1 MHYHYYE
8 LGWLFFIYSLAGWC
22 IGTVVSAIRQKR
34 LVNFGVLNLPLCPI
48 YGFSAI
54 AYSVFLSELKG
65 KPVFLILGAIV
76 ISACLMVLTGLILT
90 RIFHR
95 EWWGYERFRIG
106 FHGFISAPLLL
117 YFGAAALFVLWVGN
131 PLILR
136 LIRFIPK
143 GLGKIALYVLFGFL
157 LIDLLWA
164 LAVVLKWR
172 SYINRMSGVTGNMH
186 KVSASFGNVIT
197 RPVLRRLERSYPN
210 IETEKI
216 LQAKAEEKPKKESR
230 FAEGCGFYKQAWLFL
245 IGSFF
250 GDIVE
255 TVFCRFSLGSWMSR
269 SSVVYGPFSIVWGIA
284 CSLLTAFLYRYRDR
298 NDRFIFVYGTIVGGT
313 YEYVCSVFTE
323 YVFGTVFW
331 NYSKIPFNLGGRI
344 NLLYCFFWGIVAV
357 FWVKGAY
364 PFLSHW
370 IEKIPKKIGPALT
383 WVLIVLMA
391 GDILISAMAL
401 GRYSQRQHGIEAP
414 NVVAEFIDEHF
425 PDERMA
431 KIYPKARIVR

>member
-8 LGWLFFIYSLAGWC
+8 LGWLFFIYSFAGWC

-34 LVNFGVLNLPLCPI
+34 LVNFGVLNLPLCPL

-54 AYSVFLSELKG
+54 AYSVFLSELKDS
-65 KPVFLILGAIV
+65 PVFLVLGAIV
-76 ISACLMVLTGLILT
+76 ISACMMVLTGLILT

-131 PLILR
+131 PLLLR
-136 LIRFIPK
+136 LVRLIPH
-143 GLGKIALYVLFGFL
+143 GLGRIILYVLFGFL
-157 LIDLLWA
+157 GIDLLWA

-172 SYINRMSGVTGNMH
+172 SYINRMSGVTDNMH
-186 KVSASFGNVIT
+186 KMSATFGNVIT

-216 LQAKAEEKPKKESR
+216 LQAKSKEQPKRETR
-230 FAEGCGFYKQAWLFL
+230 FAEGCGFYKQVWLFL

-269 SSVVYGPFSIVWGIA
+269 SSVVYGPFSIVWGFA

-298 NDRFIFVYGTIVGGT
+298 NDRFIFLYGTIVGGT
-313 YEYVCSVFTE
+313 YEYMCSVFTE
-323 YVFGTVFW
+323 LVFGTVFW
-331 NYSKIPFNLGGRI
+331 DYSDMPLNIGGRT
-344 NLLYCFFWGIVAV
+344 NVLFCFFWGILAV
-357 FWVKGAY
+357 VWVKILY
-364 PFLSHW
+364 PPLSRQ
-370 IEKIPKKIGPALT
+370 IEKIPPLAGKIVT
-383 WVLIVLMA
+383 WVIVFLMVCNGLLTA
-391 GDILISAMAL
+391 GAMV
-401 GRYSQRQHGIEAP
+401 RYDTRQERPEPAGLVE
-414 NVVAEFIDEHF
+414 EFIDEQYDDAF
-425 PDERMA
+425 ME
-431 KIYPKARIVR
+431 ARWPNMIGVE